1 MSLRGVAKRFGSLQ
15 VLEGIDLKAGGG
27 ELLGLIGPNGAGKTT
42 LMRCVADGA
51 ERSAGE
57 VELCGRTIRREGPAF
72 CVRAGLGRKFQNA
85 NIFDS
90 MTVAESLRI
99 ASAIRERPSWLR
111 RAPEL
116 RLPPYALEVLRMT
129 ELDQCLDRPA
139 RDLSHGQQ
147 QALELAMVL
156 ALEPRVVLLDEPT
169 AGLSRPSAP
178 ASARCCPAVAALRAV
193 LPAGRARPGFRGRG
207 GHAHRGAAPGAHR
220 DGRQFPGGGGVG
232 AGARH
237 LRQRAGGG
245 RGGAAMSMQA
255 NGLAKAD
262 GRVGAGGQAS
272 RPGPGGRVQ
281 RPSRRWCC
289 ATCRWRWNP
298 GRVALL
304 GKNGMGKS
312 TLLKTVMGY
321 LPKAGGRVRLG
332 GADATRMRPQDV
344 ARHGVAYAAQ
354 EQALFPDLSIRDNL
368 RLGLPSDRLFDER
381 FADVAQLFPVF
392 ASRLRQHAGTL
403 SGGEQKMLLV
413 ARGLMQRPALLLLDE
428 ITEGLQPSVIDRLAG
443 ALAWERERRGTSMF
457 IVEQN
462 VAFALKVADR
472 YLILKQGAI
481 VDQGEAGAAGAAGHI
496 IDHLKV

>member
-1 MSLRGVAKRFGSLQ
+1 M
-15 VLEGIDLKAGGG
+15 
-27 ELLGLIGPNGAGKTT
+27 N
-42 LMRCVADGA
+42 
-51 ERSAGE
+51 
-57 VELCGRTIRREGPAF
+57 
-72 CVRAGLGRKFQNA
+72 
-85 NIFDS
+85 
-90 MTVAESLRI
+90 
-99 ASAIRERPSWLR
+99 
-111 RAPEL
+111 
-116 RLPPYALEVLRMT
+116 
-129 ELDQCLDRPA
+129 
-139 RDLSHGQQ
+139 
-147 QALELAMVL
+147 
-156 ALEPRVVLLDEPT
+156 
-169 AGLSRPSAP
+169 
-178 ASARCCPAVAALRAV
+178 
-193 LPAGRARPGFRGRG
+193 
-207 GHAHRGAAPGAHR
+207 
-220 DGRQFPGGGGVG
+220 
-232 AGARH
+232 
-237 LRQRAGGG
+237 
-245 RGGAAMSMQA
+245 MQA
-255 NGLAKAD
+255 NGQAKAD
-262 GRVGAGGQAS
+262 GRAGAGGQGGQPALVLEGVS
-272 RPGPGGRVQ
+272 SGYKSALVLRDVSLAVEPGA
-281 RPSRRWCC
+281 C
-289 ATCRWRWNP
+289 
-298 GRVALL
+298 VALL